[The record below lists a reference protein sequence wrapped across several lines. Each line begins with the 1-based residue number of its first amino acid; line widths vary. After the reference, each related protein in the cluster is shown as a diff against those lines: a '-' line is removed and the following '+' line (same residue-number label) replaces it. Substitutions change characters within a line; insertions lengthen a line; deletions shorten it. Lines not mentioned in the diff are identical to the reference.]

1 MGYRPAPD
9 PHARPLHLRMELRQL
24 RYFTALAEELNFTRA
39 AERLHISQP
48 PLSAQI
54 AQLEAELG
62 VKLFDRNSRKVSLTD
77 AGAAFLRD
85 VRVIQAR
92 LKEATQRVQD
102 IHSGL
107 AGRIEIGLSGS
118 HFLGPLPQCIGELAH
133 AYPDIDVV
141 LNEMAPN
148 DQLDALREQRI
159 DISISRQHVE
169 DDLLR
174 SEPLWPD
181 PLWVALPQGHALG
194 RQAVLTLDQLAT
206 ERFIMLRRDTSKFAQ
221 QIYNACL
228 QRGFTPNV
236 IHAVSEVPAQLSLV
250 SAGLGVAIVPGS
262 TRRYRAQTLS
272 FCPLED
278 IGIHTQVH
286 AVVRKAHRKSAID
299 TVLQQLQSFS
309 SAS

>member
-1 MGYRPAPD
+1 
-9 PHARPLHLRMELRQL
+9 MELRQL

-54 AQLEAELG
+54 AQLEEELG
-62 VKLFDRNSRKVSLTD
+62 VRLFERNSRKVSLTD
-77 AGAAFLRD
+77 AGTAFLRD

-118 HFLGPLPQCIGELAH
+118 HFLGPLPQCISDLAK

-148 DQLDALREQRI
+148 DQIEALREQRI
-159 DISISRQHVE
+159 DISISRQVIE
-169 DDLLR
+169 DELLC
-174 SEPLWPD
+174 SEALWPD
-181 PLWVALPQGHALG
+181 PLWVALPRAHRLASPESVLALN
-194 RQAVLTLDQLAT
+194 ALAH
-206 ERFIMLRRDTSKFAQ
+206 EQFVMLRRETSSFAQ
-221 QIYNACL
+221 HIYNACI
-228 QRGFTPNV
+228 RKGFTPNV
-236 IHAVSEVPAQLSLV
+236 VHAVAEVPAQLSLV
-250 SAGLGVAIVPGS
+250 GAGLGVAIVPGS
-262 TRRYRAQTLS
+262 TRRFQSASLVFR
-272 FCPLED
+272 PLED

-286 AVVRKAHRKSAID
+286 AVTRRHPRKPAIS
-299 TVLQQLQSFS
+299 TVVQQLQTSTS
-309 SAS
+309 GS

>member
-1 MGYRPAPD
+1 
-9 PHARPLHLRMELRQL
+9 MELRQL

-62 VKLFDRNSRKVSLTD
+62 VKLFERTSRKVSLTD

-107 AGRIEIGLSGS
+107 AGRIEIGVSGS
-118 HFLGPLPQCIGELAH
+118 HFLGPLPQCISDLAK

-148 DQLDALREQRI
+148 DQLEALREQRI
-159 DISISRQHVE
+159 DISISRQVIE
-169 DDLLR
+169 DDVLI
-174 SEPLWPD
+174 SEALWPD
-181 PLWVALPQGHALG
+181 PLWVALPRGHVLANESGVLALSG
-194 RQAVLTLDQLAT
+194 LAS
-206 ERFIMLRRDTSKFAQ
+206 EQFIMLRRDTSRFAQ
-221 QIYNACL
+221 QIFNACL
-228 QRGFTPNV
+228 QKGFTPNV
-236 IHAVSEVPAQLSLV
+236 VHAVSEVPAQLSLV
-250 SAGLGVAIVPGS
+250 GAGLGVAVVPGS
-262 TRRYRAQTLS
+262 TQRYQANTLV
-272 FCPLED
+272 FRPLED
-278 IGIHTQVH
+278 VGIHTQVH
-286 AVVRKAHRKSAID
+286 AVIRKHPRKAAVG
-299 TVLQQLQSFS
+299 TVIRQLQASV

>member
-1 MGYRPAPD
+1 
-9 PHARPLHLRMELRQL
+9 MELRQL

-54 AQLEAELG
+54 AQLETELG
-62 VKLFDRNSRKVSLTD
+62 VKLFERNSRKVSLTD
-77 AGAAFLRD
+77 AGTAFLRD

-107 AGRIEIGLSGS
+107 AGRIEIGVSGS
-118 HFLGPLPQCIGELAH
+118 HFLGPLPQCISDLAK

-148 DQLDALREQRI
+148 DQIEALREQRI
-159 DISISRQHVE
+159 DISISRQVVE
-169 DDLLR
+169 DDLLC
-174 SEPLWPD
+174 SEALWPD
-181 PLWVALPQGHALG
+181 PLWVALPRGHGLAQTG
-194 RQAVLTLDQLAT
+194 TPEPLTLAALA
-206 ERFIMLRRDTSKFAQ
+206 EEHFIMLRRDTSRFAQ
-221 QIYNACL
+221 HIYNACI
-228 QRGFTPNV
+228 QKGFTPYV
-236 IHAVSEVPAQLSLV
+236 VHAVSEVPAQLSLV
-250 SAGLGVAIVPGS
+250 GAGLGIAIVPGS
-262 TRRYRAQTLS
+262 TRRYQANTLV

-286 AVVRKAHRKSAID
+286 AVMRRHSRKPAVTTVVR
-299 TVLQQLQSFS
+299 QLQA
-309 SAS
+309 SASVS